1 MSEENKNLVLDLGG
15 AKEAIAEGGAHLLI
29 GVQDVI
35 IVDVAWKQLDNEK
48 KTEYIAITLTNSAK
62 TLMNEEKFFLSE
74 KALDHTRG
82 AIKHLVHAAVGEAA
96 AAQAY
101 SIEALKKL
109 LIGKGFRANIV
120 GEEFESSDGN
130 IYVKTQLAYNGF
142 AESLTIPL
150 GDSGL
155 KARPNP
161 KKLKISPMSRPT
173 VKTDLANVADDL
185 SF

>member
-1 MSEENKNLVLDLGG
+1 MSEENKNIVLDLGG
-15 AKEAIAEGGAHLLI
+15 AKEAVAEGSAHLDI

-35 IVDVAWKQLDNEK
+35 IIDFVWKHLDNEK
-48 KTEYIAITLTNSAK
+48 KTEYIALTIANTAK

-82 AIKHLVHAAVGEAA
+82 AIKHLVNNVLGAEAST
-96 AAQAY
+96 QTY
-101 SIEALKKL
+101 SIENLKKIL
-109 LIGKGFRANIV
+109 VGKGFRANIV

-150 GDSGL
+150 EDSGL

-161 KKLKISPMSRPT
+161 KKLKISAMSRPT
-173 VKTDLANVADDL
+173 VKTALTDIADDL